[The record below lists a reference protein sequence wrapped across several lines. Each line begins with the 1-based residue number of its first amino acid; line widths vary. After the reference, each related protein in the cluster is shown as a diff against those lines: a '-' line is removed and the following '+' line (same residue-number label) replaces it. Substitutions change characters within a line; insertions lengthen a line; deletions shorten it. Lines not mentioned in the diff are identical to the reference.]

1 MIENVSGV
9 EVVSL
14 VEGERWFLTGRER
27 TQAGTAKY
35 HIAVPDYYIHKQGD
49 EPAKAGNDRV
59 RLIAGVILLVYKFD
73 F

>member
-1 MIENVSGV
+1 LIENVSGV

-14 VEGERWFLTGRER
+14 IEGERWFLTGRER

-49 EPAKAGNDRV
+49 GTHTQYRYVPAYELK
-59 RLIAGVILLVYKFD
+59 LK
-73 F
+73 